1 MSRTMQTLSSSQASD
16 AAVAAKPTFAA
27 LWELGGL
34 WLLIVLAGIA
44 LIASLLLDV
53 RAQEEAQIQRSRL
66 SLTLVELQ
74 ESIEGDLAL
83 GFDLPDHRGIQPR
96 LERALASDSQLYAID
111 VVDRA
116 GTALFSTDR
125 GAVGEALQ
133 PRAARAA
140 EAGARQD
147 RVWHA
152 ALPGEAI
159 MGLPLHNAFGEVV
172 GHIGATYATQAVR
185 FRLAVW
191 QADGHTLTLGAMAV
205 LVLATAG
212 LLGWLATLW
221 ALQPQSARLRAECR
235 GAQARTLARSAQVRQ
250 RMDDCLVRL
259 DESERSE

>member
-1 MSRTMQTLSSSQASD
+1 MQTPSSTQA
-16 AAVAAKPTFAA
+16 AGTAVAARLTIAA
-27 LWELGGL
+27 LWELAGL

-74 ESIEGDLAL
+74 DAIEGDLAL

-96 LERALASDSQLYAID
+96 LERALASDTQLYAVD

-116 GTALFSTDR
+116 ATALFSTDR
-125 GAVGEALQ
+125 GAIGEALQ

-147 RVWHA
+147 RVWSA
-152 ALPGEAI
+152 VLAGETI

-172 GHIGATYATQAVR
+172 GHISATYATQPVR

-191 QADGHTLTLGAMAV
+191 QPDGQTLTLGAMAV
-205 LVLATAG
+205 LVLAIAS

-221 ALQPQSARLRAECR
+221 ALHPQSARLRIECQR
-235 GAQARTLARSAQVRQ
+235 SQTRALARSAQARQ
-250 RMDDCLVRL
+250 RMDECLVRL
-259 DESERSE
+259 DHSERNE

>member
-1 MSRTMQTLSSSQASD
+1 MQTLSSPQPADS
-16 AAVAAKPTFAA
+16 AVAARPTLAA
-27 LWELGGL
+27 LWELAGL

-44 LIASLLLDV
+44 LITSLLLDV
-53 RAQEEAQIQRSRL
+53 RAQEEAQIERSRL

-74 ESIEGDLAL
+74 EAIEGDLAL

-96 LERALASDSQLYAID
+96 LEQALASDSQLYAVD

-125 GAVGEALQ
+125 GAIGEALQ

-147 RVWHA
+147 RVWNA

-172 GHIGATYATQAVR
+172 GHISATYAIQPVR
-185 FRLAVW
+185 FQLAVW
-191 QADGHTLTLGAMAV
+191 QPGGRTLTLGAMAV
-205 LVLATAG
+205 LVLAIAG
-212 LLGWLATLW
+212 LLGWLASLW
-221 ALQPQSARLRAECR
+221 AMQPQSARLRTDHLST
-235 GAQARTLARSAQVRQ
+235 QARALARSAQVRQ
-250 RMDDCLVRL
+250 RMDECLVRL
-259 DESERSE
+259 DESERTE

>member
-1 MSRTMQTLSSSQASD
+1 MPTLSSPPSPQA
-16 AAVAAKPTFAA
+16 AGTAVAARPTLSA

-74 ESIEGDLAL
+74 DAIEGDLAL

-96 LERALASDSQLYAID
+96 LERALASDTQLYAID

-116 GTALFSTDR
+116 GIALFSTDR
-125 GAVGEALQ
+125 GAIGEALQ

-140 EAGARQD
+140 ETGARQD
-147 RVWHA
+147 RIWSA
-152 ALPGEAI
+152 ALTGEAI

-172 GHIGATYATQAVR
+172 GHISATYATQPVR

-191 QADGHTLTLGAMAV
+191 QADGQTLTLGAMAV
-205 LVLATAG
+205 LVLAIAG

-221 ALQPQSARLRAECR
+221 ALQPQSARLRAEC
-235 GAQARTLARSAQVRQ
+235 QRTQTRALARSAQVRQ
-250 RMDDCLVRL
+250 RMDECLVRL
-259 DESERSE
+259 DESERTE

>member
-1 MSRTMQTLSSSQASD
+1 VAARPTLS
-16 AAVAAKPTFAA
+16 A

-74 ESIEGDLAL
+74 DAIEGDLAL

-96 LERALASDSQLYAID
+96 LERALASDTQLYAID

-116 GTALFSTDR
+116 GIALFSTDR
-125 GAVGEALQ
+125 GAIGEALQ

-147 RVWHA
+147 RIWSA
-152 ALPGEAI
+152 ALTGEAI

-172 GHIGATYATQAVR
+172 GHISATYATQPVR

-191 QADGHTLTLGAMAV
+191 QADGQTLTLGAMAV
-205 LVLATAG
+205 LVLAIAG

-221 ALQPQSARLRAECR
+221 ALQPQSARLRAEC
-235 GAQARTLARSAQVRQ
+235 QRTQTRALARSAQVRQ
-250 RMDDCLVRL
+250 RMDECLVRL
-259 DESERSE
+259 DESERTE